1 MPFAKFEATLPV
13 NSTNEGMEED
23 QNDIEKGKS
32 NQFTGKN
39 TSGKTPSNFLRY
51 SGMATQMLGTIL
63 VFTYAGY
70 KLDQW
75 QMNKTPV
82 WTLVLSLFSIAAS
95 LYLLIRSMP
104 KLK

>member
-1 MPFAKFEATLPV
+1 
-13 NSTNEGMEED
+13 MEED
-23 QNDIEKGKS
+23 KNEWKNPENKPSLSKGNS
-32 NQFTGKN
+32 R
-39 TSGKTPSNFLRY
+39 KTPSNFIRY
-51 SGMATQMLGTIL
+51 SGMAMQMLGTIL

-82 WTLVLSLFSIAAS
+82 WTLVLSLNSIAAS

-104 KLK
+104 KVK